1 MKPYLAKFLS
11 SRKKAELGH
20 SSKSLLSNIEKT
32 YVCWYN
38 TSLNLQEHSADCL
51 HNVVYVTFWDPFKI
65 CSWVEH
71 ESIFESHKLNHAKRF
86 GNALIQMLWFDV
98 PPCNVQLLCL
108 LGLWCVRQT
117 DQTYNIM
124 KKRATKLWKG
134 LHIYVFKI
142 NSASWCLKKNLQ
154 DMALLSE
161 FNRNATV
168 STLVKIKIS

>member
-20 SSKSLLSNIEKT
+20 FSKSLLSNIEKT

-86 GNALIQMLWFDV
+86 GNALIKMLWFDA
-98 PPCNVQLLCL
+98 PPCNVLLCL
-108 LGLWCVRQT
+108 LGLWWEACARLT
-117 DQTYNIM
+117 RLTIFM

-134 LHIYVFKI
+134 LHMYSKLTRHHDV
-142 NSASWCLKKNLQ
+142 WKKTLQ
-154 DMALLSE
+154 DMALYSE